1 MRQGWGSS
9 KLIYLVRSVAYA
21 KIVAGGLSRQTGA
34 PCGAVVPPG
43 YSQAQPMA
51 STRSV
56 DLGYLTQYNGDV
68 NCSFGICGAVPAM
81 AAAVDP
87 TLTANPAA
95 GAPTVHELL
104 CQQVVPISVWADTLR
119 AE

>member
-1 MRQGWGSS
+1 MV
-9 KLIYLVRSVAYA
+9 YLVRGVAYA
-21 KIVAGGLSRQTGA
+21 NFVAGGLLRQTGA

-51 STRSV
+51 ITRSV
-56 DLGYLTQYNGDV
+56 DLGCLTQYNGG
-68 NCSFGICGAVPAM
+68 FGMCGAVPAV
-81 AAAVDP
+81 APAVDP

-104 CQQVVPISVWADTLR
+104 CQQV
-119 AE
+119 